1 MPSELLIAL
10 CIGLVILVAAIRAV
24 VVAPRLGITFRI
36 VAALVFAPWALFCV
50 YGFAASMEPGDFH
63 VVWRVA
69 YAAVFFA
76 CVSAIGRF
84 ALAKPQQRNDD
95 QN

>member
-1 MPSELLIAL
+1 MPIELLIAL
-10 CIGLVILVAAIRAV
+10 CIGLVVLIAAILAV
-24 VVAPRLGITFRI
+24 VAAPRLGITFRI
-36 VAALVFAPWALFCV
+36 VAALIFAPWALFCV

-76 CVSAIGRF
+76 CVSAIGRL
-84 ALAKPQQRNDD
+84 ALAKPQNLKID
-95 QN
+95 QQ